1 MNLMGFLHIVVC
13 LCYILKNYI
22 ILTTQFLFSTQLF
35 EIKTVQPDE
44 QEKLVTNL
52 SLFSSCF
59 FFFLNSHL
67 VSQLSM
73 AYSQTGSHKCR
84 QSYGGCE
91 PDYQHF
97 RAAESFKLV

>member
-59 FFFLNSHL
+59 FFFKFTLGFS
-67 VSQLSM
+67 VE
-73 AYSQTGSHKCR
+73 
-84 QSYGGCE
+84 YGLLTDWV
-91 PDYQHF
+91 P
-97 RAAESFKLV
+97 